1 MNARTNLT
9 LTVEATPANA
19 EGSAR
24 HSGTMTRRR
33 FLHCAGALP
42 VSMAL
47 APMVTLLAGCGRA
60 RATLDPLPADAVI
73 LAFGDSLT
81 YGTGAGNGQSYPA
94 QLERLVGRK
103 VVAAGV
109 PGEVT
114 ANGLARLPAVLEQ
127 VQPKLVILCH
137 GGNDLLRRHS
147 EAQAADNIRAMVR
160 LVRGRG
166 AAVVLIGV
174 PKPGLFPS
182 TADFYGDIATEFAT
196 PYEEDIIKKVLT
208 DNALKSDPI
217 HPNSQ
222 GYARIAEA
230 LAGLLKSS
238 GAL

>member
-1 MNARTNLT
+1 VRSGIDPTTGALRDNAVRAAPLD
-9 LTVEATPANA
+9 
-19 EGSAR
+19 
-24 HSGTMTRRR
+24 RRR
-33 FLHCAGALP
+33 FLRIATALP
-42 VSMAL
+42 ASIAL
-47 APMVTLLAGCGRA
+47 APMAALLAGCGRA

-114 ANGLARLPAVLEQ
+114 ASGLARLPAVLEQ

-147 EAQAADNIRAMVR
+147 EAQAAENIRAMIR
-160 LVRGRG
+160 LVRGHG
-166 AAVVLIGV
+166 AGVVLIGV